1 MNRHPLRWK
10 VLYNLAGDA
19 WIYNTLFPMHQTQP
33 SGTLCHFVFIIP
45 LLWVCGNSL
54 MAKMLHK
61 KPRFSVPC
69 TSLLFLCTRYDNRP
83 KYWGMFVLWFYLSKT
98 CKTKTA
104 RMLESNMYCT
114 LQSQYNANLSFY
126 FQKVLLFSYLNPFL
140 KQLPKHKIQV
150 LLRGNET

>member
-10 VLYNLAGDA
+10 VVYNLAGDA
-19 WIYNTLFPMHQTQP
+19 WIYNTPSPMHQTQP

-61 KPRFSVPC
+61 KTRFSVPR
-69 TSLLFLCTRYDNRP
+69 TSILFLCTRYDNRQ

-98 CKTKTA
+98 CNTKTA
-104 RMLESNMYCT
+104 RMLESKCIVHCRAIYTGIYC
-114 LQSQYNANLSFY
+114 QSFIL
-126 FQKVLLFSYLNPFL
+126 
-140 KQLPKHKIQV
+140 LPKSLTIS
-150 LLRGNET
+150 LS

>member
-1 MNRHPLRWK
+1 MNGPCQMNRHPLRWK
-10 VLYNLAGDA
+10 VVYNLAGDG
-19 WIYNTLFPMHQTQP
+19 WIHNTPSPMHQTKP

-61 KPRFSVPC
+61 KTRFSVPR
-69 TSLLFLCTRYDNRP
+69 TSLLFLCTRYDNRQ

-98 CKTKTA
+98 CKPKTG

-114 LQSQYNANLSFY
+114 LQSNILPIFHFTSKKFNNFLI
-126 FQKVLLFSYLNPFL
+126 LIPF
-140 KQLPKHKIQV
+140 
-150 LLRGNET
+150 